1 MADLISHEAPA
12 HRITDLP
19 LTLPTKLIGRDK
31 TLAQVYTLLKQTKP
45 VLVYGSSGIGKSAFA
60 ATLASAY
67 TELPGGALWLTV
79 NHSSLAEMI
88 ARIGR
93 AYNVP
98 ELARTENPE
107 ERVGLAM
114 TTITQNKPLV
124 VIDGAI
130 DINAT
135 SEFIMRC
142 ADRVP
147 ILIVTDSDT
156 PISGPWTTVQLPAL
170 EPAAA
175 QSLFSQ
181 IAPNSSQEGVSD
193 LLSALGGSPLAVVVA
208 AGVIKI
214 TNSTPR
220 AFKEAMPPNPI
231 IPGTLLAL
239 TAAFSKLGNA
249 QQGLLLLL
257 GATPRGGA
265 TGELISM
272 VGNAPEAAIHQVM
285 TPLVEAHLVERLSR
299 YQLTYYRLHPLIHT
313 FAMSWLRGKGRLDTL
328 QTSMRGALVRYV
340 EKHTTARA
348 FDALAAEMDNILAIA
363 ENTSDSAAR
372 SATQQI
378 VNALI
383 QVGDFVNARGYIYE
397 FSMLRRSSI
406 GSASPFPAYTAA
418 VQTPL
423 QLPEPEIIPALS
435 EDSDDAD
442 PDDEELIDDAVIA
455 IDLEY
460 IEEEDSEEEDSEAAA
475 IRESVNDTLQA
486 FGSFTTYDEV
496 DDEDF
501 VEDDEIDDESN
512 DVELM
517 PRTVSDL
524 LDDNEDDDDFDD
536 EDYTDSTLIALE
548 DEMPLPTDAIDRLRV
563 DLVKAR
569 QSANRAQQA
578 DILSNIAQEQTRRN
592 LLNEALATHAEA
604 ATLYEDLNDNA
615 GLLRTLELLISLASQ
630 TDNYEAA
637 ALYATR
643 GSKLAREL
651 GNEGIERRM
660 LVLLGDA
667 RLQMGEGDEAIRVFS
682 DALDLARTANERQDE
697 ADILLKLGYARL
709 DSGRADDAIDT
720 FDEALTLFRAQNR
733 RADEGKALSALGT
746 ASAEAER
753 WTETLK
759 FYTSALYIARE
770 VHQRDEEMTQLNN
783 LAFASAQN
791 HELGQAVLRY
801 RQALH
806 LAYELD
812 DDENIISITV
822 ELARLLVESPR
833 HIDIARLVV
842 DAAMTNNP
850 TARDLRR
857 LKDRIEDERPQID
870 PSVQV
875 IEVKG
880 SARDYTRNAYALLE
894 QS

>member
-272 VGNAPEAAIHQVM
+272 VGNAPEAAIHQVI

-423 QLPEPEIIPALS
+423 PLPEPEIIPALS

>member
-423 QLPEPEIIPALS
+423 PLPEPEIIPALS